1 MNGLISKSGMFLK
14 QKSPTILTC
23 VGAAGVVA
31 TAVSAAKSTPKALTL
46 IAKAE
51 EEKQAKLTKWE
62 KFKASVSAY
71 IPSIILG
78 ASTITCIFG
87 ANILNKRSQ
96 ALITSAYTLLDNSYK
111 EYKNKV
117 KDMYGEESHNKIINA
132 MSEDRYEEAKKDICL
147 DQNEILFFDFF
158 SLQFFKSTMDKL
170 QIAEHYI
177 NEALRIRGY
186 ATLAEFYDE
195 LGVESTDV
203 DCALGWS
210 TCNGYDEVEIFVK
223 SYKGEDGDENYTA
236 LMMSEE
242 PTPLYFYT

>member
-1 MNGLISKSGMFLK
+1 MNGLIDKSKMFLK

-62 KFKASVSAY
+62 KFRVSISAY
-71 IPSIILG
+71 VPAIIMG

-87 ANILNKRSQ
+87 ANILNKRNQ
-96 ALITSAYTLLDNSYK
+96 ALITSAYAFLDSSYK
-111 EYKNKV
+111 EYRNKL
-117 KDMYGEESHNKIINA
+117 KDIYGEESHKKIINA
-132 MSEDRYEEAKKDICL
+132 MCEDRYEEKKQDICL
-147 DQNEILFFDFF
+147 DPNEVLFFDFF
-158 SLQFFKSTMDKL
+158 SLQFFKSTLDRL

-177 NEALRIRGY
+177 NESLKTRGY
-186 ATLAEFYDE
+186 VTLAEFYEE
-195 LGVESTDV
+195 LGISSTDM

-210 TCNGYDEVEIFVK
+210 RGLGYDKVEILAEPC
-223 SYKGEDGDENYTA
+223 KGKDGDEDYIVIT
-236 LMMSEE
+236 MTEE
-242 PTPLYFYT
+242 PTPI